1 MYFNKSLV
9 YKRRNVFSIRLTN
22 EIKIQ
27 VIKYDLSIKCITPG
41 VDSFFT
47 RDTLLMTEK
56 LEINVDNFIAR
67 Y

>member
-27 VIKYDLSIKCITPG
+27 VIKYDLSIKCNARSRFILYARHFIN
-41 VDSFFT
+41 DRET
-47 RDTLLMTEK
+47 RD
-56 LEINVDNFIAR
+56 
-67 Y
+67 